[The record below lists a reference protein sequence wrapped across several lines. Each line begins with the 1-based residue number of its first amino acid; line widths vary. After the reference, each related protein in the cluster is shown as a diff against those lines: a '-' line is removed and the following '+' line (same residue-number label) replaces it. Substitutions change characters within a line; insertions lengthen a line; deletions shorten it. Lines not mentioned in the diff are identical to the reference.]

1 MPASSEAITQ
11 FRLSDIL
18 KWQQV
23 YSLQALQ
30 NARHL
35 LVS

>member
-1 MPASSEAITQ
+1 MPATSEAITPFQ
-11 FRLSDIL
+11 LSDIL
-18 KWQQV
+18 KWQRL

-30 NARHL
+30 NAWHL